1 MTMEWRQQE
10 TMTWSENMRKA
21 EDNKEQSTEYE
32 NEVGKEEKANIRV
45 VPIVL
50 PDGNI
55 VGCNT
60 EKTQRQESNVMNDD
74 IKLGHPGR
82 QTVKAGAKK
91 EPISEEMS
99 WTIMLDQNESG
110 KPNSNQVVKL
120 FDNRF

>member
-55 VGCNT
+55 VGGNK
-60 EKTQRQESNVMNDD
+60 EKTERQQSNAMNDD